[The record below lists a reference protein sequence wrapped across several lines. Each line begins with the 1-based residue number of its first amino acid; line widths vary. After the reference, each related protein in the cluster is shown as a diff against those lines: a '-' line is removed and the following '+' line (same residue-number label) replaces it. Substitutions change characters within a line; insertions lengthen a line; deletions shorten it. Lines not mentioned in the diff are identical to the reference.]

1 MKKIEEISFDDYDE
15 LINPKPEENDFDRI
29 LEVALTRR
37 GLLKGVVAV
46 GSLAALGSAATLAPK
61 QAIAA
66 TNRFAFDAI
75 DANTLDDITVP
86 EGYSAQV
93 VTRWGDPLWSDSIEF
108 DHATRGT
115 AESQARTFGDNID
128 GMEVFAHGDKT
139 LMVVNNEYTN
149 RSIIWGNRP
158 EGKFESDDD
167 VLKGKMAHGL
177 TVVEIAQ
184 SDDGQWSVVK
194 DSPYNRRVTPD
205 TTMQMT
211 GPAAGHDL
219 LKTAADPD
227 GTTPLGTYN
236 NCGNG
241 STPWG
246 TYLACE
252 ENFNGYFSATDDT
265 HEVSPELQRYGV
277 SAEDW
282 GYGWANIDDRFEVSK
297 NPNEPNRHGYVVEI
311 DPRFPDAAPKKL
323 SALGRFKHENA
334 ELVVN
339 NDGRIVVYM
348 GDDERGEFLYR
359 YVSNG
364 VFAPGAETDSLL
376 ADGKLY
382 AAKFADT
389 GEGEWLELNPETS
402 GMASMA
408 QVCIHARIA
417 ASTVGATTMDRPEWV
432 TANPNAPELYCALT
446 NNKNRGIEPNAGG
459 DETPVGGPNPR
470 KANLYGQVVR
480 WRPSGGDHTSNE
492 FSWDLYVM
500 AGNPSLHSDA
510 NGGSNNISESNM
522 FNSPDGIKFDS
533 NGVLWI
539 QTDGNYTNAEE
550 FEGHGNNQMLAGDPS
565 TGEIRRF
572 LVGPKECEVT
582 GLTWSPDKRT
592 MFIGIQHPG
601 EKGNSHWPEGGDAV
615 PRSAVVAIKRDD
627 GGLVG

>member
-1 MKKIEEISFDDYDE
+1 MEKHEELSFDEYDE

-29 LEVALTRR
+29 LEIALTRR
-37 GLLKGVVAV
+37 GLLKGVMAV
-46 GSLAALGSAATLAPK
+46 GSLAALGSATSLVPNN
-61 QAIAA
+61 AIAGE
-66 TNRFAFDAI
+66 NRFAFDAI

-93 VTRWGDPLWSDSIEF
+93 VTRWGDPLWSDGVDF

-115 AESQARTFGDNID
+115 PESQEKSFGDNID

-149 RSIIWGNRP
+149 RSIIWGNRE
-158 EGKFESDDD
+158 EGKFETDED

-184 SDDGQWSVVK
+184 SDDGEWGVVK

-205 TTMQMT
+205 TAMQMT

-219 LKTAADPD
+219 VKTDADPE

-252 ENFNGYFSATDDT
+252 ENFNGYFSAVDKEIEIT
-265 HEVSPELQRYGV
+265 PEQKRYGI
-277 SAEDW
+277 SADDW
-282 GYGWANIDDRFEVSK
+282 GYGWANIDDRFEISK
-297 NPNEPNRHGYVVEI
+297 TPNEANRHGYVVEI
-311 DPRFPDAAPKKL
+311 DPRLPDSAPKKR

-339 NDGRIVVYM
+339 NDGKVVVYM

-359 YVSNG
+359 FVSNG
-364 VFAPGAETDSLL
+364 VFAPGGETDSLL
-376 ADGKLY
+376 EDGKLY
-382 AAKFADT
+382 AAKFHDT
-389 GEGEWLELNPETS
+389 GEGEWLELNEETS

-408 QVCIHARIA
+408 EVCIYTRIA

-432 TANPNAPELYCALT
+432 TANPNSAEVYCALT
-446 NNKNRGIEPNAGG
+446 NNKNRGVKPNAGG
-459 DETPVGGPNPR
+459 DLTPAEGPNPR
-470 KANLYGQVVR
+470 AENHYGQVVR
-480 WRPSGGDHTSNE
+480 WRPKGGDHTSNE

-500 AGNPSLHSDA
+500 AGNPTVHSDA
-510 NGGSNNISESNM
+510 YAGSENISESNM
-522 FNSPDGIKFDS
+522 FNSPDGLKFDS

-539 QTDGNYTNAEE
+539 QTDGNYSNEE
-550 FEGHGNNQMLAGDPS
+550 NFEGHGNNQMLAGDPS

-572 LVGPKECEVT
+572 LVGPNECEVT

-615 PRSAVVAIKRDD
+615 PRSAVVAIKRED

>member
-1 MKKIEEISFDDYDE
+1 MKKTEELSFDDYDE

-46 GSLAALGSAATLAPK
+46 GSLAALGSAATLTPSEAV
-61 QAIAA
+61 AA
-66 TNRFAFDAI
+66 ANRFAFDAI

-86 EGYSAQV
+86 KGYSAQV
-93 VTRWGDPLWSDSIEF
+93 VTRWGDALWSDSIEF
-108 DHATRGT
+108 NHATRGT
-115 AESQARTFGDNID
+115 GESQARTFGDNID

-149 RSIIWGNRP
+149 RTTIWGNRP
-158 EGKFESDDD
+158 EGKFETDDD

-184 SDDGQWSVVK
+184 SDDGEWAVVV

-205 TTMQMT
+205 TEMVMT

-219 LKTAADPD
+219 LKTEADPD

-252 ENFNGYFSATDDT
+252 ENFNGYFSAADEA
-265 HEVSPELQRYGV
+265 HEVSPELKRYGV
-277 SAEDW
+277 SASDW

-297 NPNEPNRHGYVVEI
+297 NPNEPNRHGYVTEI
-311 DPRFPDAAPKKL
+311 DPRLPDAAPKKR

-376 ADGKLY
+376 EDGKLY

-408 QVCIHARIA
+408 EVCIHTRIA

-432 TANPNAPELYCALT
+432 TANPNAPEVYCALT
-446 NNKNRGIEPNAGG
+446 NNKNRGIKPNAGG

-470 KANLYGQVVR
+470 EGNLYGQVVR
-480 WRPSGGDHTSNE
+480 WRPNGGDHTSNE

-500 AGNPSLHSDA
+500 AGNPKLHSDA
-510 NGGSNNISESNM
+510 NGGSDNISEANM
-522 FNSPDGIKFDS
+522 FNSPDGLKFDS

-539 QTDGNYTNAEE
+539 QTDGNYTNEEE

-572 LVGPKECEVT
+572 LVGPNECEVT